1 FNPTDSGSLMYPT
14 STPARW
20 TADGQLE
27 LLTQDA
33 DNEQDTATAT
43 ARRRTPTPQE
53 EILRGLF
60 AHTLNLPTLDIDDN
74 FFD

>member
-33 DNEQDTATAT
+33 DDATEKQGVT